1 MQQITSE
8 GRMIRQ
14 VSAGMNSVLCIGMST
29 GLTIMD
35 EQRIALEEKITQLAK
50 EMEEDQPVKE
60 KKSRRKTSKK
70 GKAKDDFRDA
80 LFENKSDNSKFN
92 STANMKKSHSSI
104 LKSTSS
110 QIHKKIQ
117 KQ

>member
-1 MQQITSE
+1 
-8 GRMIRQ
+8 MIRQ

-50 EMEEDQPVKE
+50 EMEEEQPVKE
-60 KKSRRKTSKK
+60 KKSKRKTSKK

-92 STANMKKSHSSI
+92 ATAKSNSTINMKKSHSSI